1 MTLEVAFRWRRLWPV
16 VHVLFFSDRQV
27 RDKLFALVDSTRG
40 LLLVKGVRHGK
51 DMTPPQER
59 EPFDT
64 LDASFGHSLTQVVV
78 ADEGIAEGMWRDP
91 LGDLAQRLYPRSKDD
106 AYTAASSYLIVENG
120 RPRAVIRKRETA
132 REDLWYLQ
140 EALSQLTSR
149 IPAPDPARKPG
160 PRKAPAPKGS
170 RRPPAPESTE
180 PTPPRGTRAYSYAEP
195 EPEPE
200 PLPEPPRAVDPW
212 KVIGIA
218 PGTTKDEARRAFR
231 ALVTQYHP
239 DKVAHL
245 APEFQELAERKTRE
259 LLEAWEQL
267 EKSLA

>member
-1 MTLEVAFRWRRLWPV
+1 M
-16 VHVLFFSDRQV
+16 VHVLFFSDRLV
-27 RDKLFALVDSTRG
+27 RDKLFALVDGTRG

-51 DMTPPQER
+51 DMRPPQER

-64 LDASFGHSLTQVVV
+64 LDASFGHSLTQVLV
-78 ADEGIAEGMWRDP
+78 ADEGSVEGMWRDP

-106 AYTAASSYLIVENG
+106 AYSAASNYLLLENG
-120 RPRAVIRKRETA
+120 RPRAVVRKRETP

-140 EALSQLTSR
+140 EALSQLSSR

-160 PRKAPAPKGS
+160 PRKAPAPKAS
-170 RRPPAPESTE
+170 RRPPSTE
-180 PTPPRGTRAYSYAEP
+180 ATPPRGTRASSYAYAEP
-195 EPEPE
+195 EPEPAFE
-200 PLPEPPRAVDPW
+200 PAPPAPPDPW
-212 KVIGIA
+212 KVLGIA
-218 PGTTKDEARRAFR
+218 PGTTKDDARRAFR
-231 ALVTQYHP
+231 ALVAQYHP

-267 EKSLA
+267 EKSLS

>member
-1 MTLEVAFRWRRLWPV
+1 M

-27 RDKLFALVDSTRG
+27 RDKLFALVDGTRG

-51 DMTPPQER
+51 DMTPPHER

-64 LDASFGHSLTQVVV
+64 LDASFGHALTTVIV
-78 ADEGIAEGMWRDP
+78 ADEGSIEGMWRDP
-91 LGDLAQRLYPRSKDD
+91 LGDLAERLYPRSKDD
-106 AYTAASSYLIVENG
+106 AYTAASSYLILENG
-120 RPRAVIRKRETA
+120 RPRAIVRKRETP
-132 REDLWYLQ
+132 REDLWYIQ

-160 PRKAPAPKGS
+160 PRKAAAPKAS
-170 RRPPAPESTE
+170 RRPPPND
-180 PTPPRGTRAYSYAEP
+180 PTPPRGTRAYAEPEFEP

-200 PLPEPPRAVDPW
+200 FEPPPEPPAMDPW
-212 KVIGIA
+212 KVLGIA
-218 PGTTKDEARRAFR
+218 PGTSKDEARRAFR
-231 ALVTQYHP
+231 ALVAQYHP

-267 EKSLA
+267 EKSLP

>member
-1 MTLEVAFRWRRLWPV
+1 M

-27 RDKLFALVDSTRG
+27 RDKLFALVDGTRG
-40 LLLVKGVRHGK
+40 LVLVKGVRHGK

-64 LDASFGHSLTQVVV
+64 LDASFGHALTTVIV
-78 ADEGIAEGMWRDP
+78 ADEGSIEGMWRDP
-91 LGDLAQRLYPRSKDD
+91 LGDLAERLYPRSKDD
-106 AYTAASSYLIVENG
+106 AYTAASSYLILENG
-120 RPRAVIRKRETA
+120 RPRAVVRKRETP

-160 PRKAPAPKGS
+160 PRKAAAPKAS
-170 RRPPAPESTE
+170 RRPPSND
-180 PTPPRGTRAYSYAEP
+180 PTPPRGTRAYAYAEP
-195 EPEPE
+195 EFEP
-200 PLPEPPRAVDPW
+200 PPEPPAMDPW
-212 KVIGIA
+212 KVLGIA
-218 PGTTKDEARRAFR
+218 PGTSKDEARRAFR
-231 ALVTQYHP
+231 ALVAQYHP

-267 EKSLA
+267 EKSLP

>member
-1 MTLEVAFRWRRLWPV
+1 V
-16 VHVLFFSDRQV
+16 VHVLFFSDRLV
-27 RDKLFALVDSTRG
+27 RDKLFALVDGTRG

-51 DMTPPQER
+51 DMRPPHER

-64 LDASFGHSLTQVVV
+64 LDASFGHAVTTVIV
-78 ADEGIAEGMWRDP
+78 ADEGSIEGMWRDP
-91 LGDLAQRLYPRSKDD
+91 LGDLAERLYPRSKDD
-106 AYTAASSYLIVENG
+106 AYTAASSYLILENG
-120 RPRAVIRKRETA
+120 RPRAIVRKRETP

-170 RRPPAPESTE
+170 RRPPPPSTE

-200 PLPEPPRAVDPW
+200 PTPEPEPLAPPPLNPW
-212 KVIGIA
+212 KVLGIA
-218 PGTTKDEARRAFR
+218 PGTSKDEARRAFR
-231 ALVTQYHP
+231 ALVAQYHP

-259 LLEAWEQL
+259 LLQAWEQL
-267 EKSLA
+267 ESSLS